1 MLSALSSGQHYLQH
15 RPPCWSSGLATGA
28 IIPILRRCFQKTSKG
43 IPSDAIRAT
52 AVVYASYGRT
62 EFSRV
67 RRAAA
72 VLLVNPLALLVRL
85 VLRISKLAQVPN
97 RYKARLIV
105 RNDSVSGRKY
115 LDMRVLLAARL
126 LALNKRKSV
135 QIWLKNWKTA
145 VKKQGISAFDT
156 NLIGRLLP

>member
-1 MLSALSSGQHYLQH
+1 
-15 RPPCWSSGLATGA
+15 
-28 IIPILRRCFQKTSKG
+28 
-43 IPSDAIRAT
+43 
-52 AVVYASYGRT
+52 VYASYGRT